1 MPCFAANCREGA
13 ARQIQ
18 YRHGLYLWEYA
29 NSQLRR
35 EREREGGGKAE
46 RESESESLKPCKLR
60 QQVQSAA
67 LSGTAIPA

>member
-35 EREREGGGKAE
+35 EREREEGKE